1 MITADVAFRQAANAA
16 AAAFAHAPPY
26 LAYRTEVVVDVP
38 SLRRHKVIDRQVE
51 TRTADDFAALQDLP
65 RGQYQ
70 YGHSFPLIPTFDAL
84 SYFNLIFNGI
94 QRDALS
100 YVEQVKPIT
109 FTDPRTTSHADV
121 VIISLKYYHATYGD
135 DSTDAIAHIVMDP
148 LPTLTTNNPSD
159 FYLHDVYVDTT
170 TNLPTR
176 VSYVGPR
183 QSITL
188 DYTTVAD
195 HWLVRHVSY
204 SDTIYSW
211 LKIGRLSF
219 SAEATNSD
227 FSFPDPPSDPRLIA
241 SATPAPA
248 STPKP
253 P

>member
-1 MITADVAFRQAANAA
+1 
-16 AAAFAHAPPY
+16 
-26 LAYRTEVVVDVP
+26 
-38 SLRRHKVIDRQVE
+38 
-51 TRTADDFAALQDLP
+51 
-65 RGQYQ
+65 
-70 YGHSFPLIPTFDAL
+70 
-84 SYFNLIFNGI
+84 
-94 QRDALS
+94 
-100 YVEQVKPIT
+100 
-109 FTDPRTTSHADV
+109 
-121 VIISLKYYHATYGD
+121 
-135 DSTDAIAHIVMDP
+135 
-148 LPTLTTNNPSD
+148 
-159 FYLHDVYVDTT
+159 VYVDTT